1 MRLPWRLGL
10 ALLLALTSRATGQD
24 IPLEVEQL
32 PTITAQTSGSVIAFP
47 VEDTF
52 TMRCEAKGNP
62 TPKYRWTKDGQD
74 FDPSQDSRI
83 KTEEDSGGFVLQG
96 KYLTL
101 FQGRYRCYAYNKLG
115 TAMSEETQLIV
126 PAVPKFPKEKL
137 KPIEVVEGQP
147 VVLKC
152 DPPEGVPPR
161 QIYWMSI
168 GLQHIGQDER
178 VSMGIDGNLY
188 FSNAVEKDSR
198 KDYCCFAAFSAIRT
212 IVQKTAMS
220 MIVKSL
226 KPDGQLN
233 DTEAGEAISTP
244 GRIPSLL
251 TPPGV
256 QSEVHLVKGEELE
269 LECIAEGFPTPVVE
283 WLKLGEKLP
292 MRTNVKN
299 YGKLLTIPGM
309 AEEDEGKYVCKAR
322 NSVGEAVHYFDVLV
336 EEPPSWLSGAPKS
349 QLALIGEDVHIKCT
363 ATGKPKP
370 AIVWRRNGQPLDD
383 ALITRSQVFED
394 TIVLHNARPEDS
406 AVYQCE
412 ASNRHGT
419 ILANANIMVM
429 NMPPVILSK
438 GYQEY
443 GAVRG
448 GDVVLVCTVFGS
460 PPPSISWKRLDTGA
474 AVEGRERFSISQN
487 GSLTINRAKKD
498 DIGEYV
504 CLATN
509 TEGTSAITASVEVKE
524 PTRIVQPPKDLEV
537 LCGTNAK
544 LECQVEYDITLMRD
558 YKLVWTKDGKRVPVA
573 FTEESRYFVDYGT
586 LNIVNVNQSDE
597 GRYTC
602 TATTSLDQDTASAT
616 VTVLDVPDAP
626 EDLELSERKTR
637 SVRLTWVPGNEH
649 NSSVSEFV
657 VEYEENQWVPGK
669 WRQLQRVPGNQATVV
684 LELQGHLNYQ
694 FRLYAVNAIGEGPP
708 SGPTERFKTFPAAP
722 DKNPENIRIQGHLPH
737 QMDISW
743 DPLLPVEHNGPG
755 LEYKLSYRRLG
766 VEDGWREHLVK
777 RHSFSVKDT
786 PTFVPYEIK
795 IQSRNSHGWGPE
807 PKVVTGYSGEDVVF
821 WHCLRDNVS
830 VPTAAPRDVA
840 VELVNTTLLR
850 VSWSRV
856 PQATVRGHMGGY
868 NVHWTRRWS
877 LLQPDRLQEEKY
889 SLSFPGNRS
898 HVLVPGLRPYSEYR
912 LTVNVFNRKGN
923 GPSSDPVTFQ
933 TPEGVPEQVP
943 ILTAS
948 NAQSD
953 CITLVWAP
961 PFQAH
966 GILTGYLLQYQP
978 VNETLDVGDLREVK
992 ISGSDTTQWL
1002 LRGLQG
1008 ASLYRLHL
1016 SACTQEGCGPALSQ
1030 EASTLTLALPA
1041 LLNISSYVSDTFAKI
1056 SWTTREEQQDSRLYV
1071 AYMNNREGS
1080 WRLSQAVNASKSF
1093 HVIEGLEPGTVYT
1106 IRLMV
1111 KSLLDNASIFE
1122 DVIQTRVKGSA
1133 GLQDT
1138 ISTQGWFIG
1147 VMCAVAFLTLA
1158 ALAACFVHRNKGG
1171 KYAGTPPPPLPDM
1184 PSSDPVK
1191 EKEDLNP
1198 DEESQGGNEDTC
1210 EYSDKEPLKGSLHS
1224 LGGGGGSE
1232 DSLVDYADGEG
1243 TFDEDGSFIGVYSGH
1258 KQRGSVDEAD
1268 VEAPV
1273 ST

>member
-807 PKVVTGYSGEDVVF
+807 PKVVTGYSGEDV
-821 WHCLRDNVS
+821 
-830 VPTAAPRDVA
+830 PTAAPRDVA

-1030 EASTLTLALPA
+1030 EASTLTLA
-1041 LLNISSYVSDTFAKI
+1041 
-1056 SWTTREEQQDSRLYV
+1056 R
-1071 AYMNNREGS
+1071 
-1080 WRLSQAVNASKSF
+1080 
-1093 HVIEGLEPGTVYT
+1093 
-1106 IRLMV
+1106 
-1111 KSLLDNASIFE
+1111 
-1122 DVIQTRVKGSA
+1122 SA

>member
-807 PKVVTGYSGEDVVF
+807 PKVVTGYSGEDV
-821 WHCLRDNVS
+821 
-830 VPTAAPRDVA
+830 PTAAPRDVA

-1030 EASTLTLALPA
+1030 EASTLTLA
-1041 LLNISSYVSDTFAKI
+1041 
-1056 SWTTREEQQDSRLYV
+1056 R
-1071 AYMNNREGS
+1071 
-1080 WRLSQAVNASKSF
+1080 
-1093 HVIEGLEPGTVYT
+1093 
-1106 IRLMV
+1106 
-1111 KSLLDNASIFE
+1111 
-1122 DVIQTRVKGSA
+1122 SA

-1171 KYAGTPPPPLPDM
+1171 KYA
-1184 PSSDPVK
+1184 VK

>member
-10 ALLLALTSRATGQD
+10 ALLLALTSRASGLD

-47 VEDTF
+47 LEDTF

-62 TPKYRWTKDGQD
+62 TPEYRWTKDGQD

-233 DTEAGEAISTP
+233 DTEAGAISTP

-309 AEEDEGKYVCKAR
+309 AEEDEGKYMCKAR

-394 TIVLHNARPEDS
+394 AIVLHNARPEDS

-586 LNIVNVNQSDE
+586 LHIVNVNQSDE

-626 EDLELSERKTR
+626 EDLELSEHKTR

-807 PKVVTGYSGEDVVF
+807 PKVVTGYSGEDV
-821 WHCLRDNVS
+821 
-830 VPTAAPRDVA
+830 PTAAPRDVA

-953 CITLVWAP
+953 SITLVWAP

-992 ISGSDTTQWL
+992 ISESDTTQWL

-1016 SACTQEGCGPALSQ
+1016 SACTQAGCGPALSQ
-1030 EASTLTLALPA
+1030 EASTLTLA
-1041 LLNISSYVSDTFAKI
+1041 
-1056 SWTTREEQQDSRLYV
+1056 R
-1071 AYMNNREGS
+1071 
-1080 WRLSQAVNASKSF
+1080 
-1093 HVIEGLEPGTVYT
+1093 
-1106 IRLMV
+1106 
-1111 KSLLDNASIFE
+1111 
-1122 DVIQTRVKGSA
+1122 SA

-1147 VMCAVAFLTLA
+1147 VMCAVAFLTLT
-1158 ALAACFVHRNKGG
+1158 ALTACFVHRNKGG

-1224 LGGGGGSE
+1224 LGMGGGSQ
-1232 DSLVDYADGEG
+1232 DSLVDYADGDG

>member
-10 ALLLALTSRATGQD
+10 ALLLALTSRASGLD

-47 VEDTF
+47 LEDTF

-62 TPKYRWTKDGQD
+62 TPEYRWTKDGQD

-233 DTEAGEAISTP
+233 DTEAGAISTP

-309 AEEDEGKYVCKAR
+309 AEEDEGKYMCKAR

-394 TIVLHNARPEDS
+394 AIVLHNARPEDS

-586 LNIVNVNQSDE
+586 LHIVNVNQSDE

-626 EDLELSERKTR
+626 EDLELSEHKTR

-807 PKVVTGYSGEDVVF
+807 PKVVTGYSGEDV
-821 WHCLRDNVS
+821 
-830 VPTAAPRDVA
+830 PTAAPRDVA

-953 CITLVWAP
+953 SITLVWAP

-992 ISGSDTTQWL
+992 ISESDTTQWL

-1016 SACTQEGCGPALSQ
+1016 SACTQAGCGPALSQ
-1030 EASTLTLALPA
+1030 EASTLTLA
-1041 LLNISSYVSDTFAKI
+1041 
-1056 SWTTREEQQDSRLYV
+1056 R
-1071 AYMNNREGS
+1071 
-1080 WRLSQAVNASKSF
+1080 
-1093 HVIEGLEPGTVYT
+1093 
-1106 IRLMV
+1106 
-1111 KSLLDNASIFE
+1111 
-1122 DVIQTRVKGSA
+1122 SA

-1147 VMCAVAFLTLA
+1147 VMCAVAFLTLT
-1158 ALAACFVHRNKGG
+1158 ALTACFVHRNKGG
-1171 KYAGTPPPPLPDM
+1171 KYA
-1184 PSSDPVK
+1184 VK

-1224 LGGGGGSE
+1224 LGMGGGSQ
-1232 DSLVDYADGEG
+1232 DSLVDYADGDG